1 MAEENNAMPAG
12 VEASHPRITRD
23 TSTTSNRSALGKT
36 TRPSLPGILPRMRL
50 FEMLDEARTG
60 RAVWVSGP
68 PGSGKTTLVASYL
81 DHIDIPCLWYQFDEG
96 DADVATFFYYLGLAA
111 AELAGGARGPL
122 PLLTPEYHAGAAV
135 FTRRYFQELYGR
147 LRSPF
152 AVVFDGFQEVPTSS
166 PLQEI
171 VLKAISELPSGGFVA
186 CLSRGDPPPAL
197 ARLRANRAI
206 RALGWDQ
213 LRLTRDETRDI
224 VGLRHPRLSDAD
236 LEELYA
242 RTEGWAAGLVLMLEQ
257 SRRDGLLAAAPDL
270 ATRQLLF
277 QYLAGEI
284 FQKSDPRTQAFLMRT
299 AYATQMTT
307 PFAELVSGEPD
318 AGSILSELHR
328 DNYFVTLRGSG
339 PNAVYQ
345 YHPMFREFLL
355 SRAAE
360 SMTREESRALR
371 RICAEQMEIAG
382 RIEDAFALYAES
394 EEWHEMARVIG
405 RYGARILAQGRG
417 ETIVHWVEELPPE
430 AQQAEPWTVYW
441 AAASHLPAAPREAR
455 LLFERAYDL
464 FRAAAEP
471 DPEGAIRS
479 AAGAVDA
486 ILYELDDFSLLD
498 RWIAVLDD
506 AGLPAAKFSSAGIEA
521 RVASSMFIALTFRQ
535 PQRRDIN
542 RWIERAFAASKN
554 DPDPNLKVFVG
565 SFAALTL
572 MWTGLFD
579 RAKGFLDAARQIAA
593 GPGVSPFSLAT
604 VKNIETMYHMLKA
617 EREPCLA
624 AMQEGIEMAR
634 ATGVHTWAFQTLVYG
649 YGGALAGQ
657 DLATAARVREELEA
671 QASSASRF
679 NRACLHHYA
688 SWEAM
693 QRADAMSA
701 LQEARK
707 ALRLATEV
715 GCPYFEALCRL
726 ALARILA
733 DCKDE
738 RKCGAQLRQV
748 RTIVNAIDNRHLAYV
763 SLAVFAGIA
772 LEHGRGRAGLTAL
785 QRSFALGREYGYT
798 HFQWWLP
805 EDMGRVCAHALEA
818 GIEVDYVRDLVRRR
832 RLMPQTPPLLLEN
845 WPWPLRVV
853 TLGGFRLLRH
863 GEPLAGSGKAQRRP
877 LELLKVL
884 IAYGG
889 EGVSEERIADAMW
902 PRIPGDSAHRSFTS
916 TLHRLRKLL
925 GEDKA
930 LVLHE
935 GKLTLDR
942 RWFWTDVRAFEAQAS
957 ALEGAL
963 QPGAQSASPA
973 TVRRATER
981 LFGLYRGPFLA
992 GEADAPWL
1000 LERRERL
1007 RGQFARIV
1015 AGAGR
1020 YWREIGEPQ
1029 QAIELQERCREVE
1042 PSAGPQLDRLLG
1054 PQPSRPATFALDGT
1068 FGAAP
1073 APWS

>member
-1 MAEENNAMPAG
+1 MPAG
-12 VEASHPRITRD
+12 MEHPHPRVTRD
-23 TSTTSNRSALGKT
+23 ARVTANRIALGKT
-36 TRPSLPGILPRMRL
+36 SRPRLPGILPRQRL
-50 FEMLDEARTG
+50 FEILDEARAG
-60 RAVWVSGP
+60 GSVWVSGP

-81 DHIDIPCLWYQFDEG
+81 DHIGIPCLWYQLDEG

-111 AELAGGARGPL
+111 VELGGSDQAPP
-122 PLLTPEYHAGAAV
+122 PLLTPEYHAGMAA
-135 FTRRYFQELYGR
+135 FTRRYFQALYGR
-147 LRSPF
+147 QRPPF
-152 AVVFDGFQEVPTSS
+152 AVVFDGFQQVPASA

-171 VLKAISELPSGGFVA
+171 VLTAISELPPGGFVA
-186 CLSRGDPPPAL
+186 CISRGDPPSTL
-197 ARLRANRAI
+197 ARLRANRSVRVI
-206 RALGWDQ
+206 GWDQ
-213 LRLTRDETRDI
+213 LRLTREETREI
-224 VGLRHPRLSDAD
+224 VTVRHAGLSDAEFED
-236 LEELYA
+236 LYA
-242 RTEGWAAGLVLMLEQ
+242 RTEGWAAGLVLILEQ
-257 SRRDGLLAAAPDL
+257 SRRDGSLAAAPDL

-277 QYLAGEI
+277 EYLAGEI
-284 FQKSDPRTQAFLMRT
+284 FQKSDHRTQAFLVRT
-299 AYATQMTT
+299 AYANEMTVA
-307 PFAELVSGEPD
+307 FAEVVSGEPD
-318 AGSILSELHR
+318 AGRILSELHR
-328 DNYFVTLRGSG
+328 DNYFVTLRGTGS
-339 PNAVYQ
+339 NAVYQ

-355 SRAAE
+355 ARAAE
-360 SMTREESRALR
+360 SMSRDERRALR
-371 RICAEQMEIAG
+371 RICAEQMERAG

-394 EEWHEMARVIG
+394 EEWNEMARVIG
-405 RYGARILAQGRG
+405 KYGEHIFAQGRG

-430 AQQAEPWTVYW
+430 ALQAEPWAAYW

-455 LLFERAYDL
+455 LMFERAYDL
-464 FRAAAEP
+464 FRAST
-471 DPEGAIRS
+471 DSDSEGAIRA

-521 RVASSMFIALTFRQ
+521 RVASSMFIALTIRQ

-542 RWIERAFAASKN
+542 QWIERAIACSRN
-554 DPDPNLKVFVG
+554 DPDPNLRLFVG

-572 MWTGLFD
+572 MWTGLSD
-579 RAKGFLDAARQIAA
+579 RTSGLLDATRQMAA

-604 VKNIETMYHMLKA
+604 LKNVETMFHMLRA
-617 EREPCLA
+617 DRDPCLA
-624 AMQEGIEMAR
+624 AMREGIEIAR
-634 ATGVHTWAFQTLVYG
+634 STGVHTWAFQTLVYG

-657 DLATAARVREELEA
+657 DLSSAARVREELEA
-671 QASSASRF
+671 QVHGASRF

-693 QRADAMSA
+693 LRADVMSA
-701 LQEARK
+701 LREARK

-726 ALARILA
+726 ALARVLA
-733 DCKDE
+733 ECKDE

-748 RTIVNAIDNRHLAYV
+748 RTIVNAIDNRHLNFA
-763 SLAVFAGIA
+763 SLAVYAGIA

-798 HFQWWLP
+798 HFPWWLP
-805 EDMGRVCAHALEA
+805 EDMGRLCVHALEA

-832 RLMPQTPPLLLEN
+832 RLMPQTPPLTLET
-845 WPWPLRVV
+845 WPWVLRVT
-853 TLGGFRLLRH
+853 TLGGFRLLKH
-863 GEPLAGSGKAQRRP
+863 GEPLASSGKAQRRP

-935 GKLTLDR
+935 GKLSLDR
-942 RWFWTDVRAFEAQAS
+942 RWFWTDVWAFEAQAV

-963 QPGAQSASPA
+963 QRDATSASPA
-973 TVRRATER
+973 QVRQATER
-981 LFGLYRGPFLA
+981 MFALYRGPFLA
-992 GEADAPWL
+992 GEVDPAWL
-1000 LERRERL
+1000 IERRERM

-1015 AGAGR
+1015 AAAGR
-1020 YWREIGEPQ
+1020 YWKEVGELQ
-1029 QAIELQERCREVE
+1029 QAIEVQERCREVDH
-1042 PSAGPQLDRLLG
+1042 AVGAQLDRLMAA
-1054 PQPSRPATFALDGT
+1054 QPSRLQSASLDGIGGT
-1068 FGAAP
+1068 
-1073 APWS
+1073 